1 MKPSLHVKERTKEPP
16 LEGRRLVL
24 ALALSSALLAAGCAT
39 PRMTPVD
46 ANAYW
51 SGRMAIQVLKNPPE
65 SLSAGFELQGSAQAG
80 EMVLLSPVGT
90 TLARL
95 EWTSQGA
102 RLAQGQ
108 QQIDSTSLQRLAARL
123 TGTEL
128 PIAALFEWLA
138 GRPAEAPGWQV
149 DLSAHAQGRISAE
162 RREPSPG
169 AVLRIALDR

>member
-1 MKPSLHVKERTKEPP
+1 MNPGMRTRKLELHER
-16 LEGRRLVL
+16 RRVLGLAMACTLLVV
-24 ALALSSALLAAGCAT
+24 GCAT
-39 PRMTPVD
+39 PRMVPLD
-46 ANAYW
+46 DKAYW

-65 SLSAGFELQGSAQAG
+65 SLSAGFELQGSALAG
-80 EMVLLSPVGT
+80 EMVLLSPIGT

-95 EWTSQGA
+95 EWTPQGA

-108 QQIDSTSLQRLAARL
+108 QQMESPSLQRLGARL

-128 PIAALFEWLA
+128 PIAAMFEWLA

-162 RREPSPG
+162 RREPAPS
-169 AVLRIALDR
+169 ALLRIALDR

>member
-1 MKPSLHVKERTKEPP
+1 MKPSPHAKEPT
-16 LEGRRLVL
+16 LEGRRRVL

-51 SGRMAIQVLKNPPE
+51 SGRMAIQVLKDPPE
-65 SLSAGFELQGSAQAG
+65 SMSAGFELQGSAQAG
-80 EMVLLSPVGT
+80 EMVLLSPIGT

-95 EWTSQGA
+95 EWTPQGA

-108 QQIDSTSLQRLAARL
+108 QQVDSPSLQRLGARL

-138 GRPAEAPGWQV
+138 GRPADAPGWQV

-169 AVLRIALDR
+169 ALLRIALDR

>member
-1 MKPSLHVKERTKEPP
+1 MKPCALFKESPFN
-16 LEGRRLVL
+16 GRRRVLTL
-24 ALALSSALLAAGCAT
+24 ALPCALLAAGCAT
-39 PRMTPVD
+39 SRMTPVD
-46 ANAYW
+46 ASAYW
-51 SGRMAIQVLKNPPE
+51 SGRMAIQVLKDPPE

-80 EMVLLSPVGT
+80 EMVLLSPIGT

-95 EWTSQGA
+95 EWTPQGA

-108 QQIDSTSLQRLAARL
+108 QQVDSTSLQRLGARL

-138 GRPAEAPGWQV
+138 GRQAEAPGWQV

>member
-1 MKPSLHVKERTKEPP
+1 MKPCALAKEPTSN
-16 LEGRRLVL
+16 GRRRVL
-24 ALALSSALLAAGCAT
+24 ALVLSSVLLAAGCAT
-39 PRMTPVD
+39 TRMTPMD

-51 SGRMAIQVLKNPPE
+51 SGRMAIQVLKDPPE

-80 EMVLLSPVGT
+80 EMVLLSPIGT

-95 EWTSQGA
+95 EWTPQGA
-102 RLAQGQ
+102 RLTQGQ
-108 QQIDSTSLQRLAARL
+108 QQVDSPSLQRLGARL

-149 DLSAHAQGRISAE
+149 DLSAHAQGRIRAE

>member
-1 MKPSLHVKERTKEPP
+1 MKPCALAKEPISN
-16 LEGRRLVL
+16 GRGRVL
-24 ALALSSALLAAGCAT
+24 ALALSSVLLAAGCAT
-39 PRMTPVD
+39 PRMTPMD

-51 SGRMAIQVLKNPPE
+51 SGRMAIQVLKDPPE
-65 SLSAGFELQGSAQAG
+65 SLSAGFELQGSALAG
-80 EMVLLSPVGT
+80 EMVLLSPIGT

-95 EWTSQGA
+95 EWTPQGA
-102 RLAQGQ
+102 RLTQGQ
-108 QQIDSTSLQRLAARL
+108 QQVDSPSLQRLGARL

-138 GRPAEAPGWQV
+138 GHPAEAPGWQV

>member
-1 MKPSLHVKERTKEPP
+1 MKPNARSIESHLN
-16 LEGRRLVL
+16 GRRRVF
-24 ALALSSALLAAGCAT
+24 ALALSCALLAAGCAT

-51 SGRMAIQVLKNPPE
+51 SGRMAIQVLKDPPE
-65 SLSAGFELQGSAQAG
+65 SLSAGFELQGSALTG
-80 EMVLLSPVGT
+80 EMVLLSPIGT

-95 EWTSQGA
+95 EWTPQGA

-108 QQIDSTSLQRLAARL
+108 QQLESTSLQRLGARL

-138 GRPAEAPGWQV
+138 GRTAEAPGWQV

>member
-1 MKPSLHVKERTKEPP
+1 MKPSANNKEPTQ
-16 LEGRRLVL
+16 EGRRRVL

-51 SGRMAIQVLKNPPE
+51 SGRMAIQVLKDPPE

-80 EMVLLSPVGT
+80 EMVLLSPIGT

-95 EWTSQGA
+95 EWTPQGA

-108 QQIDSTSLQRLAARL
+108 QQVDSISLQRLGARL

-169 AVLRIALDR
+169 AVLSIALDR

>member
-1 MKPSLHVKERTKEPP
+1 MKPCALAKEPTSN
-16 LEGRRLVL
+16 GRRRVL
-24 ALALSSALLAAGCAT
+24 ALVLSSVLLAAGCAT
-39 PRMTPVD
+39 TRMTPMD

-51 SGRMAIQVLKNPPE
+51 SGRMAIQVLKDPPE

-80 EMVLLSPVGT
+80 EMVLLSPIGT

-95 EWTSQGA
+95 EWTPQGA
-102 RLAQGQ
+102 RLTQGQ
-108 QQIDSTSLQRLAARL
+108 QQVDSPSLQRLGAHL

-138 GRPAEAPGWQV
+138 GRPAEATGWQV
-149 DLSAHAQGRISAE
+149 DLTAHAQGRINAE
-162 RREPSPG
+162 RREPSPA

>member
-1 MKPSLHVKERTKEPP
+1 MKRSEHAKAHTHHARQRVW
-16 LEGRRLVL
+16 VL
-24 ALALSSALLAAGCAT
+24 AVACALLTAGCAT
-39 PRMTPVD
+39 PRMSPVD

-51 SGRMAIQVLKNPPE
+51 TGRMAIQVLKDPPE
-65 SLSAGFELQGSAQAG
+65 SLSAGFELQGSAQSG
-80 EMVLLSPVGT
+80 EMVLLSPIGT

-95 EWTSQGA
+95 EWTPQGA

-108 QQIDSTSLQRLAARL
+108 QQVDSPSLQRLGARL

-162 RREPSPG
+162 RRQPSPG

>member
-1 MKPSLHVKERTKEPP
+1 MKSCARSKESPYNA
-16 LEGRRLVL
+16 RRRAL
-24 ALALSSALLAAGCAT
+24 ALALSCALLAAGCAT

-51 SGRMAIQVLKNPPE
+51 SGRMAIQVLKDPPE
-65 SLSAGFELQGSAQAG
+65 SLSAGFELQGSALTG
-80 EMVLLSPVGT
+80 EMVLLSPIGT

-95 EWTSQGA
+95 EWTPQGA

-108 QQIDSTSLQRLAARL
+108 QQLESTSLQRLGARL

>member
-1 MKPSLHVKERTKEPP
+1 MKPSERSKVPTFN
-16 LEGRRLVL
+16 GRRRVL
-24 ALALSSALLAAGCAT
+24 ALALSCALLAAGCAS

-51 SGRMAIQVLKNPPE
+51 SGRMAIQVLKEPPE

-80 EMVLLSPVGT
+80 EMVLLSPIGT

-102 RLAQGQ
+102 RLTQGQ
-108 QQIDSTSLQRLAARL
+108 QQVESTSLQRLGARL

-138 GRPAEAPGWQV
+138 GRKAEAPGWQV
-149 DLSAHAQGRISAE
+149 DLSAHAQGRISAG

>member
-1 MKPSLHVKERTKEPP
+1 MKRCEHAKAPTHHARQRVW
-16 LEGRRLVL
+16 VL
-24 ALALSSALLAAGCAT
+24 AMACALLSAGCAT
-39 PRMTPVD
+39 PRMSPAD

-51 SGRMAIQVLKNPPE
+51 TGRMAIQVLKDPPE

-80 EMVLLSPVGT
+80 EMVLLSPIGT

-95 EWTSQGA
+95 EWTPQGA

-108 QQIDSTSLQRLAARL
+108 QQVNSSSLQKLGARL

-138 GRPAEAPGWQV
+138 GRPADVPGWQV

>member
-1 MKPSLHVKERTKEPP
+1 MKPCALAKEPTSN
-16 LEGRRLVL
+16 GRRRVL
-24 ALALSSALLAAGCAT
+24 ALALSCTLLAAGCAS
-39 PRMTPVD
+39 PRMIPVD
-46 ANAYW
+46 DKAYW

-80 EMVLLSPVGT
+80 EMVLLSPIGT

-95 EWTSQGA
+95 EWTPQGA
-102 RLAQGQ
+102 RLTQGQ
-108 QQIDSTSLQRLAARL
+108 QQVDSPNLQRLGARL

-162 RREPSPG
+162 RREPTPG
-169 AVLRIALDR
+169 ALLRIALDR

>member
-1 MKPSLHVKERTKEPP
+1 MKPCMQTPKLD
-16 LEGRRLVL
+16 LQGRRRVL
-24 ALALSSALLAAGCAT
+24 GLATACCLFATGCAT
-39 PRMTPVD
+39 PRMIPLD
-46 ANAYW
+46 DKAYW

-65 SLSAGFELQGSAQAG
+65 SLSAGFELQGSAVAG
-80 EMVLLSPVGT
+80 EMVLLSPIGT

-95 EWTSQGA
+95 EWTPEGA

-108 QQIDSTSLQRLAARL
+108 QQMESPSLQRLGARL

-162 RREPSPG
+162 RREPTPG
-169 AVLRIALDR
+169 ALLRIALDR

>member
-1 MKPSLHVKERTKEPP
+1 MKFGKHATEPNHHT
-16 LEGRRLVL
+16 RQRVWVL
-24 ALALSSALLAAGCAT
+24 AIACALLAAGCAT
-39 PRMTPVD
+39 PRMSPLD

-51 SGRMAIQVLKNPPE
+51 TGRMAIQVLKDPPE

-80 EMVLLSPVGT
+80 EMVLLSPIGT

-95 EWTSQGA
+95 EWTPQGA
-102 RLAQGQ
+102 RLVQGQ
-108 QQIDSTSLQRLAARL
+108 QQVDSTSLQKLGARL

-138 GRPAEAPGWQV
+138 GRPAEAPGWRV
-149 DLSAHAQGRISAE
+149 DLSAHALGRINAE

>member
-1 MKPSLHVKERTKEPP
+1 MNPCILPP
-16 LEGRRLVL
+16 KIDLQGRRRVL
-24 ALALSSALLAAGCAT
+24 GMGMALSLFATGCAT
-39 PRMTPVD
+39 PRMVPLD
-46 ANAYW
+46 DKAYW

-65 SLSAGFELQGSAQAG
+65 SLSAGFELQGSALAG
-80 EMVLLSPVGT
+80 EMVLLSPIGT

-95 EWTSQGA
+95 EWTPQGA

-108 QQIDSTSLQRLAARL
+108 QQMESPSLQRLGARL

-162 RREPSPG
+162 RREPTPG
-169 AVLRIALDR
+169 ALLRIALDR

>member
-1 MKPSLHVKERTKEPP
+1 MKPSANEKAP
-16 LEGRRLVL
+16 LQKGRRRVL
-24 ALALSSALLAAGCAT
+24 ALALTSALLVAGCAT
-39 PRMTPVD
+39 PRLSPVD

-51 SGRMAIQVLKNPPE
+51 SGRMAIRVLKDPPE
-65 SLSAGFELQGSAQAG
+65 SLSAGFELQGSAKAG
-80 EMVLLSPVGT
+80 EMVLLSPIGT

-95 EWTSQGA
+95 DWTPQGA
-102 RLAQGQ
+102 HLAQGQ
-108 QQIDSTSLQRLAARL
+108 QQVSSPSLQKLGARL

>member
-1 MKPSLHVKERTKEPP
+1 MRACTTLQHPARQGWRP
-16 LEGRRLVL
+16 LAVL
-24 ALALSSALLAAGCAT
+24 ALACALLAAGCAT
-39 PRMTPVD
+39 PRMSPLD
-46 ANAYW
+46 ASAHW
-51 SGRMAIQVLKNPPE
+51 SGRMAIQVLKDPPE
-65 SLSAGFELQGSAQAG
+65 SLSASFELQGSAQAG
-80 EMVLLSPVGT
+80 EMVLLSPIGT

-95 EWTSQGA
+95 EWTPQGA

-108 QQIDSTSLQRLAARL
+108 QHVDSPSLQKLGARL

-138 GRPAEAPGWQV
+138 GRPAQAPGWQV

-162 RREPSPG
+162 RREPSPA

>member
-1 MKPSLHVKERTKEPP
+1 MKTCALAKESPCD
-16 LEGRRLVL
+16 GRRRVL
-24 ALALSSALLAAGCAT
+24 ALAMSCTLLAAGCAS
-39 PRMTPVD
+39 PRMIPVD
-46 ANAYW
+46 DKAYW
-51 SGRMAIQVLKNPPE
+51 SGRMAIQVLKDPPE
-65 SLSAGFELQGSAQAG
+65 SLSAGFELQGSALVG
-80 EMVLLSPVGT
+80 EMVLLSPIGT

-95 EWTSQGA
+95 EWTPQGA

-108 QQIDSTSLQRLAARL
+108 QQVDSPSLQRLGARL

-149 DLSAHAQGRISAE
+149 DLSAHAHCRIRAE

>member
-1 MKPSLHVKERTKEPP
+1 MKPCALAKEPTSN
-16 LEGRRLVL
+16 GRRRVL
-24 ALALSSALLAAGCAT
+24 ALVLSSVLLAAGCAT
-39 PRMTPVD
+39 TRMTPMD

-51 SGRMAIQVLKNPPE
+51 SGRMAIQVLKDPPE

-80 EMVLLSPVGT
+80 EMVLLSPIGT

-95 EWTSQGA
+95 EWTPQGA
-102 RLAQGQ
+102 RLTQGQ
-108 QQIDSTSLQRLAARL
+108 QQVDSTSLQRLGAHL

-138 GRPAEAPGWQV
+138 GRPAEATGWQV
-149 DLSAHAQGRISAE
+149 DLTAHAQGRINAE
-162 RREPSPG
+162 RREPSPA

>member
-1 MKPSLHVKERTKEPP
+1 
-16 LEGRRLVL
+16 
-24 ALALSSALLAAGCAT
+24 
-39 PRMTPVD
+39 
-46 ANAYW
+46 
-51 SGRMAIQVLKNPPE
+51 
-65 SLSAGFELQGSAQAG
+65 
-80 EMVLLSPVGT
+80 MVLLSPIGT

-95 EWTSQGA
+95 EWTPQGA

-108 QQIDSTSLQRLAARL
+108 QQMVSPSLQRLGAHL

-162 RREPSPG
+162 RREPTPG
-169 AVLRIALDR
+169 ALLRIALDR

>member
-1 MKPSLHVKERTKEPP
+1 MKPRSHVKEPTTES
-16 LEGRRLVL
+16 RRWVL
-24 ALALSSALLAAGCAT
+24 TLALSSTLLAAGCAT
-39 PRMTPVD
+39 PRMPPVD
-46 ANAYW
+46 SNAYW
-51 SGRMAIQVLKNPPE
+51 SGRMAIQVLKDPPE

-80 EMVLLSPVGT
+80 EMVLLSPIGT
-90 TLARL
+90 TMARL
-95 EWTSQGA
+95 EWTPQGA

-108 QQIDSTSLQRLAARL
+108 QQINSTSLQRLGTRL
-123 TGTEL
+123 TGTDL

-138 GRPAEAPGWQV
+138 GRPAEVPGWQV